1 MENALNLI
9 QSWINNSR
17 WKIQII
23 SRTDRNDKCDS
34 VLGLSEHST
43 LGTIINHV
51 GGISAANG
59 VIRHFGGNN
68 KFNLSIKCVN
78 QLTNR
83 VPTTFKGVLIVA
95 DDIYGG
101 LFGIN
106 NSIPIA
112 KPGIMLYLPPDSY
125 VWESL
130 EAGHSAFV
138 NWTMSGDV
146 ALFYKKYEKIPVEGN
161 IPFDKVLDYTPP
173 LWAESVNTGKFKYVL
188 SDSSRMHKIRSQI
201 LEQLP

>member
-23 SRTDRNDKCDS
+23 SRTDRNDRCDS

-78 QLTNR
+78 QLTDR

-112 KPGIMLYLPPDSY
+112 KLGSCFIYL
-125 VWESL
+125 
-130 EAGHSAFV
+130 
-138 NWTMSGDV
+138 
-146 ALFYKKYEKIPVEGN
+146 
-161 IPFDKVLDYTPP
+161 
-173 LWAESVNTGKFKYVL
+173 
-188 SDSSRMHKIRSQI
+188 QI
-201 LEQLP
+201 LMYGSH